1 MLRERIEHPV
11 TSIPEILR
19 RQSAVGALAENL
31 MLREELS
38 EKLSS
43 VLDLERLITRV
54 IYKTAS
60 ARELRAICQTVSVI
74 PDIKRLLCSSDH
86 DELISLGANADE
98 LSDVRELI
106 DDTIVDTPPFQVR
119 EGGMIKPGYSPELDE
134 LRSIVDEDG
143 YKRQELPLSH
153 YAHRYEKYGV
163 YDYRSEKYRYHLSA
177 PFVFTVRADIISVCL
192 GAFPL

>member
-54 IYKTAS
+54 IF
-60 ARELRAICQTVSVI
+60 ARY
-74 PDIKRLLCSSDH
+74 
-86 DELISLGANADE
+86 
-98 LSDVRELI
+98 VR
-106 DDTIVDTPPFQVR
+106 R
-119 EGGMIKPGYSPELDE
+119 
-134 LRSIVDEDG
+134 
-143 YKRQELPLSH
+143 
-153 YAHRYEKYGV
+153 
-163 YDYRSEKYRYHLSA
+163 
-177 PFVFTVRADIISVCL
+177 
-192 GAFPL
+192 FP